1 MKYIRE
7 ALDDILEEENKKE
20 IDWELYDGESL
31 EETSPYTNIKSNGI
45 YSLNTGWVKRP
56 VQQEIPDLDEEAFEK
71 LFTEWEDR
79 YFDLIK
85 EDEVLTEDQDN
96 LTEYF
101 KGDRRYYIRPQN
113 IFCSSKEDILKALI
127 KLGNKD
133 CTIYT
138 LKNLKDNDDLY
149 QLGNRDIIYYYHNGM
164 LYDNNKVK
172 VMDYDLLIKNEENR
186 KRFINIEK
194 VPDEVFDQVYQ
205 DRLTEFLKEDEEIS
219 KADKINDF
227 ISDLYD
233 LRKTSIANEGEYG
246 LGNLVFKEFRN
257 LGYLDNLKELRKK
270 EITKELSL
278 EQLNK

>member
-101 KGDRRYYIRPQN
+101 KGDRR
-113 IFCSSKEDILKALI
+113 
-127 KLGNKD
+127 
-133 CTIYT
+133 
-138 LKNLKDNDDLY
+138 
-149 QLGNRDIIYYYHNGM
+149 
-164 LYDNNKVK
+164 
-172 VMDYDLLIKNEENR
+172 
-186 KRFINIEK
+186 
-194 VPDEVFDQVYQ
+194 
-205 DRLTEFLKEDEEIS
+205 
-219 KADKINDF
+219 
-227 ISDLYD
+227 
-233 LRKTSIANEGEYG
+233 
-246 LGNLVFKEFRN
+246 
-257 LGYLDNLKELRKK
+257 
-270 EITKELSL
+270 
-278 EQLNK
+278 